1 MNDKPLKIAI
11 SFRITNAPNYDEIRD
26 SISHDWSLLLK
37 KIGIIPIFVP
47 NVLSDISSY
56 LDEFDISG
64 IILSGGDNFGD
75 TPQRDYTEI
84 NMIEYGIQNNLP
96 ILGICRGMQIL
107 NRHFGGAEQKLDD
120 SFHIKNNHDLIIT
133 HENFKNILGTSIQVN
148 SYHANIITLEN
159 LGKDLQHFAFTK
171 KDDTVEGFIHKKY
184 KIIGI
189 MWHPERKNNFSS
201 ENLIQSFFNN

>member
-64 IILSGGDNFGD
+64 NILSGGDNFGD

-84 NMIEYGIQNNLP
+84 NMIEYGIQNN
-96 ILGICRGMQIL
+96 
-107 NRHFGGAEQKLDD
+107 
-120 SFHIKNNHDLIIT
+120 
-133 HENFKNILGTSIQVN
+133 
-148 SYHANIITLEN
+148 
-159 LGKDLQHFAFTK
+159 
-171 KDDTVEGFIHKKY
+171 
-184 KIIGI
+184 
-189 MWHPERKNNFSS
+189 
-201 ENLIQSFFNN
+201 